1 MGQKR
6 EARWVSVER
15 TAVSSGSPFEATIG
29 FSRAVRVGD
38 RVAVSGT
45 APIAEDGSVAAPG
58 DAHGQMRRCLEII
71 ERALADAGA
80 ALSEVVRTR
89 IYLTEAGDWEGVARA
104 HAEVFAGIRPASTVV
119 IVAGL
124 LDPGWRVEVEAD
136 AVVGGAP

>member
-1 MGQKR
+1 M
-6 EARWVSVER
+6 ER
-15 TAVSSGSPFEATIG
+15 IAVSSGSPFEAIIG

-58 DAHGQMRRCLEII
+58 DGYGQMRRCLEII
-71 ERALADAGA
+71 ERALTDAGA
-80 ALSEVVRTR
+80 GMSDVVRTR
-89 IYLTEAGDWEGVARA
+89 IYLTDGEDWEGVASA
-104 HAEVFAGIRPASTVV
+104 HAEVFAGVRPASTVV

-124 LDPGWRVEVEAD
+124 LDAGWRVEVEAD

>member
-1 MGQKR
+1 
-6 EARWVSVER
+6 VER
-15 TAVSSGSPFEATIG
+15 IVVSSGSPFEVSIG

-45 APIAEDGSVAAPG
+45 AAIAEDGSVAAPG
-58 DAHGQMRRCLEII
+58 DGYGQMQRCLEII
-71 ERALADAGA
+71 ERALVNAGA
-80 ALSEVVRTR
+80 AMSDVVRTR

-136 AVVGGAP
+136 AVVGVAR

>member
-1 MGQKR
+1 M
-6 EARWVSVER
+6 ER
-15 TAVSSGSPFEATIG
+15 IAVTSGSPFEATIG

-58 DAHGQMRRCLEII
+58 DAYGQMRRCLEII

-80 ALSEVVRTR
+80 SLNDVMRTR
-89 IYLTEAGDWEGVARA
+89 IYLTEAQSWAGVARA
-104 HAEVFAGIRPASTVV
+104 HAEVFAAVRPASTVV

-124 LDPGWRVEVEAD
+124 LDPGWLVEVEAD
-136 AVVGGAP
+136 AVVRGAP